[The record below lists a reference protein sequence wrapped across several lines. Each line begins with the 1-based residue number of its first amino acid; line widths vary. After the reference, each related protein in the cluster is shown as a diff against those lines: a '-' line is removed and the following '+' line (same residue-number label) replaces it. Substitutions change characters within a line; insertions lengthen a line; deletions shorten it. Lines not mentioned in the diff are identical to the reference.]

1 MKLSKVHVGQFQ
13 SVWDS
18 NEFEVGDVTCLV
30 GKNEAGKTALL
41 KALYRLNPLVSTD
54 STFNATEDYPRAYV
68 KDYTTQLK
76 SGGQPAN
83 VIDAWFTLEL
93 SEREELERDFGKGVL
108 SAAPEVNVWRGYD
121 NKLGFNVHVNEQ
133 ATVVHTV
140 TSANLP
146 QDVADGALKAT
157 TLQELGT
164 LLDAKAAA
172 MTEAVKA
179 AQAKANEIADAD
191 EKKQALEAANK
202 LAEPTAL
209 RQLRDRIAP
218 LVKEGL
224 ATHICD
230 HRLAKRLPKFLYFD
244 EYYQMEGQVNIDA
257 LKQRQAEKTLLPSD
271 HPMLGLI
278 ALADLELDQI
288 INSPNTQDLK
298 NQLEGA
304 GNYLSRQILKYWSQN
319 KHISLRFDVRPAKSG
334 DPVGMQTGTNLWAEV
349 YDSAHLVTVRVG
361 TRSRGFIWFFSF
373 LAWFSQQKSS
383 GSKVILLLDE
393 PGLFLHAKAQR
404 DLLDYIDA
412 ELKDHQVIYSTHS
425 PFMVDVKHFDR
436 IRIVRD
442 RSMEEDKPL
451 PQDEEGTKVF
461 TDILKADP
469 GTLFPLQGALA
480 YDITQT
486 LFVGP
491 NSLIVEGVS
500 DLVYIPA
507 ISDVLQQQKKV
518 GIDGRWTLSPVGGVD
533 KAPTFIALF
542 RAQEGL
548 NIATLLDLQKKDQQK
563 IENLYKQQLMQQSHV
578 LTYAD
583 FTKTKE
589 ADIED
594 MFDPQFYVD
603 LVNEAYKADLQ
614 MPLVVAHLP
623 PHTRII
629 VRIEEHLKANPLK
642 NGVTFNHFRPAAH
655 LARHIDVWGPKL
667 DVTTVERFETVFK
680 ALNAL
685 L

>member
-1 MKLSKVHVGQFQ
+1 MKLSKVNISEFR
-13 SVWDS
+13 SVWNS
-18 NEFEVGDVTCLV
+18 NEFTVGDVTCLV

-41 KALYRLNPLVSTD
+41 KALYRLNPLVDTD
-54 STFNATEDYPRAYV
+54 AKFDATEDYPRAYV
-68 KDYTTQLK
+68 KDYTQALK
-76 SGGQPAN
+76 AGEQPAN
-83 VIDAWFTLEL
+83 VVDAWFSLEP
-93 SEREELERDFGKGVL
+93 SEKNELEAEFGKGVML
-108 SAAPEVNVWRGYD
+108 DAPEVNVWRGYD
-121 NKLGFNVHVNEQ
+121 NTLGNNVHVNEQ
-133 ATVVHTV
+133 ATVIHTV
-140 TSANLP
+140 TNAKLP
-146 QDVADGALKAT
+146 QEIADEALKTT
-157 TLQELGT
+157 TLTELGK
-164 LLDAKAAA
+164 LLDTKSTEMSKAVA
-172 MTEAVKA
+172 A
-179 AQAKANEIADAD
+179 AQAKANEIADA
-191 EKKQALEAANK
+191 EAKATALEDAKK
-202 LAEPTAL
+202 LEEPKSLRAL
-209 RQLRDRIAP
+209 RESLGP
-218 LVKEGL
+218 LIKEGL
-224 ATHICD
+224 ATHIWN

-244 EYYQMEGQVNIDA
+244 EYYQMEGQVNIEA
-257 LKQRQAEKTLLPSD
+257 LKQRQTDKQLRPAD

-278 ALADLELDQI
+278 ALADLEIDQI
-288 INSPNTQDLK
+288 INSQKTQELK

-319 KHISLRFDVRPAKSG
+319 KHISLRFDVRPAKAG
-334 DPVGMQTGTNLWAEV
+334 DPPGLQTGTNLWAEV

-373 LAWFSQQKSS
+373 LAWFSQQKSA
-383 GSKVILLLDE
+383 GSQIILLLDE

-404 DLLDYIDA
+404 DLLDYIDT
-412 ELKDHQVIYSTHS
+412 ELKGHQVIYSTHS

-451 PQDEEGTKVF
+451 PKDEEGTKVF

-491 NSLIVEGVS
+491 HSLIIEGAS
-500 DLVYIPA
+500 DLVYLPA
-507 ISDVLQQQKKV
+507 LNDWLSREKRTPLDR
-518 GIDGRWTLSPVGGVD
+518 RWTLSPVGGVD
-533 KAPTFIALF
+533 KVPTFVALF

-563 IENLYKQQLMQQSHV
+563 IDNLYKQQLMKQSHV

-603 LVNEAYKADLQ
+603 LVNDAYKDDLHA
-614 MPLVVAHLP
+614 PLVLANLP
-623 PHTRII
+623 HHPRII

-642 NGVTFNHFRPAAH
+642 NNVAFNHFRPSAH
-655 LARHIDVWGPKL
+655 LAQHIAIWGPKFDNATL
-667 DVTTVERFETVFK
+667 DRFEEAFK

>member
-1 MKLSKVHVGQFQ
+1 MKLSKVHIGRFQ

-18 NEFEVGDVTCLV
+18 NEFDVGEVTCLV
-30 GKNEAGKTALL
+30 GKNEAGKTAIL
-41 KALYRLNPLVSTD
+41 KALYRLNPVVNTD
-54 STFNATEDYPRAYV
+54 ALFSVTDDYPRAYV
-68 KDYTTQLK
+68 KDYTRELK
-76 SGGQPAN
+76 DGGQPAT
-83 VIDAWFTLEL
+83 VADAWFSLEPT
-93 SEREELERDFGKGVL
+93 EREELEKEFGKGVV
-108 SAAPEVNVWRGYD
+108 SVAPEVNVWRGYD

-133 ATVVHTV
+133 ATIVHAV
-140 TSANLP
+140 TNAKLP
-146 QDVADGALKAT
+146 QEIADEALKPT
-157 TLQELGT
+157 TLLELGN
-164 LLDAKAAA
+164 LLDAKAAEMA
-172 MTEAVKA
+172 NTLSA
-179 AQAKANEIADAD
+179 AQAKASELTDAD
-191 EKKQALEAANK
+191 EKVAALEAAKK
-202 LAEPTAL
+202 LGEPTSL
-209 RQLRDRIAP
+209 RQLRERIAP

-224 ATHICD
+224 ATHIWN

-257 LKQRQAEKTLLPSD
+257 LKVRQSQNKLNTSD

-278 ALADLELDQI
+278 ALADLEIDQI
-288 INSPNTQDLK
+288 INSPNTQELK

-319 KHISLRFDVRPAKSG
+319 KHITLRFDVRPARPG
-334 DPVGMQTGTNLWAEV
+334 DPPGMQTGTNLWAEV

-373 LAWFSQQKSS
+373 LAWFSQQSNV
-383 GSKVILLLDE
+383 GSKLILLLDE

-404 DLLDYIDA
+404 DLLNYIDA
-412 ELKDHQVIYSTHS
+412 ELQAHQVIYTTHS
-425 PFMVDVKHFDR
+425 PFMVDVRNFDR
-436 IRIVRD
+436 VRIVRD

-451 PQDEEGTKVF
+451 PREEEGTKVF
-461 TDILKADP
+461 TDILKADA

-491 NSLIVEGVS
+491 NSLIIEGVS

-507 ISDVLQQQKKV
+507 ISDVMQRV
-518 GIDGRWTLSPVGGVD
+518 GRTALDSRWTLSPVGGVD

-548 NIATLLDLQKKDQQK
+548 RIATLLDLQKKDQQK

-589 ADIED
+589 ADVED
-594 MFDPQFYVD
+594 MFDPHLYVE
-603 LVNEAYKADLQ
+603 LVNDAYKDELQ
-614 MPLVVAHLP
+614 APLVLANLP

-629 VRIEEHLKANPLK
+629 VRIEEQLKATAMK
-642 NGVTFNHFRPAAH
+642 NGVVFNHFRPAAH

-667 DVTTVERFETVFK
+667 NKATLDRFEEAFK

>member
-1 MKLSKVHVGQFQ
+1 MKLSKVHVGEFR

-30 GKNEAGKTALL
+30 GKNEAGKTAIL
-41 KALYRLNPLVSTD
+41 KALYRLNPLVNTD
-54 STFNATEDYPRAYV
+54 ATFSATEDYPRAYV
-68 KDYTTQLK
+68 KDYTRALK
-76 SGGQPAN
+76 DGGQPAT
-83 VIDAWFTLEL
+83 VVDAWFSLDPA
-93 SEREELERDFGKGVL
+93 ERDELEKEFGKGVV

-121 NKLGFNVHVNEQ
+121 NNLGFNVHVNEQ
-133 ATVVHTV
+133 ATVVHAV
-140 TSANLP
+140 TNANLP
-146 QDVADGALKAT
+146 QDIADEALKAT
-157 TLQELGT
+157 TLLELGKV
-164 LLDAKAAA
+164 LDAKAAEMA
-172 MTEAVKA
+172 AAVTA
-179 AQAKANEIADAD
+179 AQAKANELADPD
-191 EKKQALEAANK
+191 EKTAALEAAKK
-202 LAEPTAL
+202 LTEPKSL
-209 RQLRDRIAP
+209 RQLREHMTP
-218 LVKEGL
+218 LIKEGL
-224 ATHICD
+224 ATHIWN
-230 HRLAKRLPKFLYFD
+230 HRLSKRLPKFLYFD

-257 LKQRQAEKTLLPSD
+257 LKVRQSENKLNPSD

-278 ALADLELDQI
+278 ALADLEIDQI
-288 INSPNTQDLK
+288 INSQNTQELK

-319 KHISLRFDVRPAKSG
+319 KHISLRFDVRPAKPG
-334 DPVGMQTGTNLWAEV
+334 DPPGMQSGTNLWAEV

-373 LAWFSQQKSS
+373 LAWFSQQKDSA
-383 GSKVILLLDE
+383 SKVILLLDE

-412 ELKDHQVIYSTHS
+412 ELKGHQVIYTTHS
-425 PFMVDVKHFDR
+425 PFMVDVRHFDR

-451 PQDEEGTKVF
+451 PRDEEGTKVF

-491 NSLIVEGVS
+491 NSLIIEGVS

-507 ISDVLQQQKKV
+507 ISDVMQREKRTP
-518 GIDGRWTLSPVGGVD
+518 IDPRWTLSPVGGVD

-548 NIATLLDLQKKDQQK
+548 RIATLLDLQKKDQQK

-578 LTYAD
+578 MTYAD

-589 ADIED
+589 ADVED
-594 MFDPQFYVD
+594 MFDPQLYID
-603 LVNEAYKADLQ
+603 LVNDAYKDDLQ
-614 MPLVVAHLP
+614 APLVLANLP
-623 PHTRII
+623 PHTRVI
-629 VRIEEHLKANPLK
+629 VRIEEHLKASPMK
-642 NGVTFNHFRPAAH
+642 GGVVFNHFRPASH
-655 LARHIDVWGPKL
+655 FARHIDVWGPKL
-667 DVTTVERFETVFK
+667 DKATLDRFEEAFK
-680 ALNAL
+680 TLNAL

>member
-1 MKLSKVHVGQFQ
+1 MKLSKVRVHEFR

-41 KALYRLNPLVSTD
+41 KALYRLNPLVDTD
-54 STFNATEDYPRAYV
+54 GTFNATEDYPRAYL
-68 KDYTTQLK
+68 KDYTARLK
-76 SGGQPAN
+76 KGEQPSD
-83 VIDAWFTLEL
+83 VIEAWFTLEPA
-93 SEREELERDFGKGVL
+93 EREELERDFGAGVI
-108 SAAPEVNVWRGYD
+108 SSAPEVNVWRGYE
-121 NKLGFNVHVNEQ
+121 NKLDANVHVNEQ
-133 ATVVHTV
+133 ATILHMV
-140 TSANLP
+140 TKAELP
-146 QDVADGALKAT
+146 QGVAADALKAT
-157 TLQELGT
+157 TLQELGAR
-164 LLDAKAAA
+164 LDTKATA
-172 MTEAVKA
+172 MREEAQA
-179 AQAKANEIADAD
+179 AQAKANEIADAE
-191 EKKQALEAANK
+191 EKRQALEAAQT
-202 LAEPTAL
+202 LREPEAL
-209 RQLRDRIAP
+209 RRLREQVAP

-224 ATHICD
+224 ATHIWN
-230 HRLAKRLPKFLYFD
+230 HRLAKRLPQFLYFD

-257 LKQRQAEKTLLPSD
+257 LRQRQASKTLLPSD

-278 ALADLELDQI
+278 ALADLDVDQI
-288 INSPNTQDLK
+288 INSNNTQDLK

-319 KHISLRFDVRPAKSG
+319 KHISLRFDVRPAKPG
-334 DPVGMQTGTNLWAEV
+334 DPVGMQSGTNLWAEV
-349 YDSAHLVTVRVG
+349 YDSAHLVTVRAG

-373 LAWFSQQKSS
+373 LAWFSQQRNSDRTI
-383 GSKVILLLDE
+383 ILLLDE

-412 ELKDHQVIYSTHS
+412 ELTAHQVVYSTHS
-425 PFMVDVKHFDR
+425 PFMVDVRHFDR

-491 NSLIVEGVS
+491 NSLIIEGVS
-500 DLVYIPA
+500 DLVYIPV
-507 ISDVLQQQKKV
+507 ISDVLQQKQKV
-518 GIDGRWTLSPVGGVD
+518 GIDPRWILSPVGGVD

-542 RAQEGL
+542 RAQEGM

-603 LVNEAYKADLQ
+603 LVNDAYSSELQ
-614 MPLVVAHLP
+614 TPLALANLP
-623 PHTRII
+623 QHARII
-629 VRIEEHLKANPLK
+629 VRIEEHLKSNPLK
-642 NGVTFNHFRPAAH
+642 NAGAFNHFRPAAH
-655 LARHIDVWGPKL
+655 LAKHIDVWGPKL
-667 DVTTVERFETVFK
+667 DPATLDRFETAFK
-680 ALNAL
+680 TLNGL